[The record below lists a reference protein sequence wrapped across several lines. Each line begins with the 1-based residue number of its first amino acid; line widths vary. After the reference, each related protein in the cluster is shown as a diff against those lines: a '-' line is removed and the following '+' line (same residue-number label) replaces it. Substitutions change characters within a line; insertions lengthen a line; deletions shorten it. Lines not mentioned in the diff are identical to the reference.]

1 MPILIFLLLVILIA
15 QLGFWDTFSAL
26 LGGIAMLVLF
36 VFLAVALVALA
47 GMMLLRRLRRRRA
60 RS

>member
-1 MPILIFLLLVILIA
+1 MPILIFLILVLLIA

-36 VFLAVALVALA
+36 VVLAVALLVLA
-47 GMMLLRRLRRRRA
+47 GMLLLRRLRRRRA
-60 RS
+60 RP

>member
-36 VFLAVALVALA
+36 VVLAVALVVLA

>member
-1 MPILIFLLLVILIA
+1 MPILIFLLLVVLIA
-15 QLGFWDTFSAL
+15 QIGFWDTFSAL

-36 VFLAVALVALA
+36 VFLAVTLVVVA

-60 RS
+60 SS

>member
-36 VFLAVALVALA
+36 VFLAVALVVLA

>member
-1 MPILIFLLLVILIA
+1 MPVLIFLILVLLIA

-36 VFLAVALVALA
+36 VLLAVALLVLA
-47 GMMLLRRLRRRRA
+47 GMLLLRRLRRRRA
-60 RS
+60 GS